1 MAQLIEFGCEKCF
14 RDHVEANPAGGIP
27 SMEAAHAT
35 FAVLFDDVEDTFEAA
50 EALMDTDAEVR
61 CPRGH
66 VVPVDE
72 MRSGL
77 EIDDQTVPRGERVLK
92 RKRSR

>member
-14 RDHVEANPAGGIP
+14 RDHVEANKGAGIP
-27 SMEAAHAT
+27 SMEQAHAT
-35 FAVLFDDVEDTFEAA
+35 FAVLFEEIEDTFEAA
-50 EALMDTDAEVR
+50 ENLMDTDAEVR

-72 MRSGL
+72 MRGGL
-77 EIDDQTVPRGERVLK
+77 EIDDQTVPRGMRVIK
-92 RKRSR
+92 RKRSK